1 MFIRLAFLFTVI
13 PLIELALLIEVGQ
26 HIGVFN
32 TIAIVILTGLLGAA
46 LARSEGFA
54 VITRIQSEMARGEL
68 PGDSLI
74 EGGLILAGA
83 MLLLTPG
90 LLTDALGFALLL
102 PLTRPFFRNLVK
114 KIFRNRVDT
123 GEIHVDYKVKDRD
136 SELP

>member
-1 MFIRLAFLFTVI
+1 MFVRLALLFTIV

-102 PLTRPFFRNLVK
+102 PITRPFFRNLVK
-114 KIFRNRVDT
+114 KFFRNRIET
-123 GEIHVDYKVKDRD
+123 GEIHVDYEVKDRD